1 MASQHLWT
9 ARREAWLCRKRED
22 QLLNDANLDR
32 RHRSHA
38 ITAVLSAVAFLEAF
52 INAVWQDAADSE
64 PSKHYTSGIP
74 DDALAT
80 MRELWNGKDQ
90 AERMLSLLSTF
101 QVALVCAGHERINP
115 GAEPFQ
121 SVDVLVDLRDFL
133 VHYKPQWH
141 WADEYPKF
149 LGRLKD
155 KITQQR
161 ENRQP
166 IGHPWFPNKAL
177 GAGCADWACET
188 SITFA
193 RTWHQS
199 MGLTHHFD
207 DTYITSLPSVEID
220 D

>member
-141 WADEYPKF
+141 WP
-149 LGRLKD
+149 
-155 KITQQR
+155 TST
-161 ENRQP
+161 P
-166 IGHPWFPNKAL
+166 SSS
-177 GAGCADWACET
+177 AGSKTRSRSSVKTDSRSGIHGFRTKPSGLA
-188 SITFA
+188 A
-193 RTWHQS
+193 RTGHARPAS
-199 MGLTHHFD
+199 
-207 DTYITSLPSVEID
+207 PSREHGIRAWD
-220 D
+220 